1 MTEYKAGDA
10 VRIKTG
16 AFAAFTARVE
26 EVSIEQQSLK
36 VVVSIFGRSTRID
49 VSFRDAEKIE
59 FTDDTS
65 SDPFSNN

>member
-1 MTEYKAGDA
+1 MVEYKAGDV

-36 VVVSIFGRSTRID
+36 VVVRIFGRSTPID
-49 VSFRDAEKIE
+49 VSFRDAEKVE

-65 SDPFSNN
+65 SPPFSNN

>member
-1 MTEYKAGDA
+1 MVEYKAGDV

-26 EVSIEQQSLK
+26 EVSIERQSLK
-36 VVVSIFGRSTRID
+36 VVVRIFGRSTPID
-49 VSFRDAEKIE
+49 VSFRDVEKID

-65 SDPFSNN
+65 SHPFSNN